1 MDQTQ
6 QLQQAIAAQ
15 ETLRGAVPDA
25 IIDATIA
32 MLQEQLDSLQTAVPE
47 QQRKQVTVLFA
58 DVAGFT
64 AMSET
69 LDAELV
75 SGIMNEV
82 WRKLDA
88 VILAHNGRID
98 KHIGDALMALWGSDT
113 AREDDAEQAI
123 RAALAMQAALADF
136 AATSPHPI
144 AMRIGLNTGP
154 VLLGQVGATHE
165 FTAMGSTVNLAS
177 RLEAAAAKGSIL
189 ISHATYSQVRGVF
202 DVHELEPVTVKGKQ
216 EPLRVYEVERAKP
229 RAFRMSTR
237 GVEGVQTRMIGRDA
251 ELGML
256 EEAYL
261 DAIEGSETRVVTVIG
276 EAGVGKSRLLY
287 EFDNWLELRPELV
300 TFFKGRSAPT
310 LQSVPHALF
319 RDLFATRFNIRD
331 NDSTSV
337 ALDKFRAGFM
347 VDESLT
353 ADQADIVG
361 HWLGFDFSSSTAV
374 ANLLGGEFAAIA
386 RTYFTRYFRALTA
399 GGPVTLFLEDI
410 HWADDASLDLVIHL
424 AQALPAARLLIVTMS
439 RRALYERRPLW
450 GNGESSFR
458 RVDLQPLSR
467 RAGRALVDEILQL
480 VADIPPRLRDTI
492 VETAD
497 GNPFYT
503 EELVKMFIDQGVIV
517 SADPATSD
525 TSRAERWAVV
535 ESKLAGAT
543 VPPTLTGLLQA
554 RLDHLPRPESALLQR
569 AAVVGRQFWDG
580 VVADLSQ
587 TLVSEVQPLLEHIRD
602 RELIFQR
609 EISDFAGCDEYVFK
623 HNLLRDVAYER
634 VLLKERQVLHGRVA
648 RWLEEHAGERLSEY
662 LSLIAGHYEQAG
674 ANEQAAAYLLR
685 AGREAREASSLAA
698 ARAAAERV
706 RALDPHGQTAV
717 EAGILLGDIYRLL
730 GDPASAHAVTASA
743 LEEARR
749 LGDKRLLAE
758 ALTISGRVLSF
769 GGPNPLS
776 ITRAAEGLALA
787 RELGGRTLADA
798 VYTSGMVLWV
808 QGEIAR
814 TAPLAEEALLLARHL
829 GDTTLELK
837 ALNLRAIVTSD
848 LGDLVL
854 ALQQFE
860 ETLAFARA
868 TGNLEREAVA
878 LLNLGD
884 AHYMLGDYAATRQ
897 YAIAALQKD
906 RELGLGRSEITALSN
921 LAQANLLLGDLPA
934 ARRDARQALR
944 LARERSLAGKACLA
958 TFISAEI
965 MAAQDERPRA
975 LATLVLVHEHPS
987 TEAHNLLEIDRI
999 LERLAATPAEMEA
1012 ARATAAEMD
1021 LDAVMA
1027 EILAEDGPAPAPW

>member
-58 DVAGFT
+58 DVADFT

-98 KHIGDALMALWGSDT
+98 KHIGDALMALWGADT

-123 RAALAMQAALADF
+123 RAALAMQAALAEF
-136 AATSPHPI
+136 AATSPQPI
-144 AMRIGLNTGP
+144 SMRIGLNTGF

-165 FTAMGSTVNLAS
+165 FTAMGDTVNLAS
-177 RLEAAAAKGSIL
+177 RLESAAAKRSIL
-189 ISHATYSQVRGVF
+189 ISHATYSHVRGVF
-202 DVHELEPVTVKGKQ
+202 DVRELEPITVKGKQ
-216 EPLRVYEVERAKP
+216 EPVRVYEVERAKP

-251 ELGML
+251 ELDML
-256 EEAYL
+256 QEAFL
-261 DAIEGSETRVVTVIG
+261 DAVEGSETRVVTVFG

-300 TFFKGRSAPT
+300 TFFKGRSAPA
-310 LQSVPHALF
+310 LQSVPHSLF
-319 RDLFATRFNIRD
+319 RDLFTTRFDIRD
-331 NDSTSV
+331 NDSTAA

-347 VDESLT
+347 LDDAAAPLT

-374 ANLLGGEFAAIA
+374 ANLLGSGEFATIA
-386 RTYFTRYFRALTA
+386 RTYLTRYFRALTA
-399 GGPVTLFLEDI
+399 SGPVTLFLEDI
-410 HWADDASLDLVIHL
+410 HWADDVSLDLIIHL

-467 RAGRALVDEILQL
+467 RAGRALVDEILQR
-480 VADIPPRLRDTI
+480 VERIPDQLRETI
-492 VETAD
+492 VEAAE

-517 SADPATSD
+517 CDAAG
-525 TSRAERWAVV
+525 ERWSVA
-535 ESKLAGAT
+535 ESKLAEAT

-554 RLDHLPRPESALLQR
+554 RLDSLPRPESALLQR
-569 AAVVGRQFWDG
+569 AAVVGRHFWN
-580 VVADLSQ
+580 VIVADLSQ
-587 TLVSEVQPLLEHIRD
+587 TETFEIQPLLETIRG
-602 RELIFQR
+602 RELIYQR
-609 EISDFAGCDEYVFK
+609 EVSDFAGSDEYIFK

-634 VLLKERQVLHGRVA
+634 VLLKERQALHGRVA
-648 RWLEEHAGERLSEY
+648 RWLEEHAGDRLSEY

-674 ANEQAAAYLLR
+674 ANNQAAAYLLR
-685 AGREAREASSLAA
+685 AASEAQQVGAFAA
-698 ARAAAERV
+698 AQAAGERV
-706 RALDPHGQTAV
+706 LALDPDERTAV
-717 EAGILLGDIYRLL
+717 EAGILLADIYRPR
-730 GDPASAHAVTASA
+730 GDLDAAAAAAETALA
-743 LEEARR
+743 GARR

-758 ALTISGRVLSF
+758 ALSMSGRVLSSSAN
-769 GGPNPLS
+769 NPLS
-776 ITRAAEGLALA
+776 ITRAEEGLALA
-787 RELGGRTLADA
+787 RDLGGRTLADA
-798 VYTSGMVLWV
+798 VITLGLVLWE
-808 QGEIAR
+808 QGESAR
-814 TAPLAEEALLLARHL
+814 AAPLAEEALQLARQL
-829 GDTTLELK
+829 GAADLEAN
-837 ALNLRAIVTSD
+837 ALNLRSIVTAQ
-848 LGDLVL
+848 LGDLTMY
-854 ALQQFE
+854 LQQAA
-860 ETLAFARA
+860 ETLAFAHG
-868 TGNLEREAVA
+868 TGNHARETIA

-884 AHYMLGDYAATRQ
+884 ACYKQGEYDAARQ
-897 YAIAALQKD
+897 YGLAALQMS
-906 RELGLGRSEITALSN
+906 REMGLGLHEVVALGN
-921 LAQANLLLGDLPA
+921 LAQANLQLGDLGA
-934 ARRDARQALR
+934 ARRDAGEALRQAL
-944 LARERSLAGKACLA
+944 ERSLSGMAGFA
-958 TFISAEI
+958 TLVSAEI
-965 MAAQDERPRA
+965 LAAAGDRQHALAILALLRDHPQTDAQD
-975 LATLVLVHEHPS
+975 LV
-987 TEAHNLLEIDRI
+987 EIDRI
-999 LERLAATPAEMEA
+999 LERLAVTPAEMAA
-1012 ARATAAEMD
+1012 ARAAAAETD

-1027 EILAEDGPAPAPW
+1027 GLLAEDPGTAPSNNFS